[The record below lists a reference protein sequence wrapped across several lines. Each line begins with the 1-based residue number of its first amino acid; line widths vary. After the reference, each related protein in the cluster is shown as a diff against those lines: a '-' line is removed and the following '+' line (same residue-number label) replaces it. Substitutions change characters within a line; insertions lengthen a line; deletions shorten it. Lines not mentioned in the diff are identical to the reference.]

1 MKRMVVKSI
10 IVLFLIAN
18 GLLFSYI
25 YFVNTCME
33 MSQTMEYV
41 AVEPKISLEYEP
53 YSTDMTRAEIRER
66 MERIVGVCLYDERFE
81 AIADKGNVN
90 TFSRV
95 IRINKDIEITDYI
108 WVLCHEMVHLKY
120 YSHCERF
127 TSYKTFVLLYN
138 SEFRPMAINLAC
150 SMRDGGFEQE
160 YNCYAQ
166 IEEYL
171 INRGYP
177 VNI

>member
-25 YFVNTCME
+25 YFVNTCRR
-33 MSQTMEYV
+33 MSQTIEYV
-41 AVEPKISLEYEP
+41 AIEPKISLEYEP
-53 YSTDMTRAEIRER
+53 YTTNMTKVDIRER
-66 MERIVGVCLYDERFE
+66 MERIVGVRLYRETFKP
-81 AIADKGNVN
+81 IMSKGETNFF
-90 TFSRV
+90 TRV
-95 IRINKDIEITDYI
+95 IRIRDDISATDYI

-120 YSHCERF
+120 YSDCERF
-127 TSYKTFVLLYN
+127 TQFKTFEYLYN
-138 SEFRPMAINLAC
+138 SEFKAMAINLAC
-150 SMRDGGFEQE
+150 SMRDGGFERE

>member
-1 MKRMVVKSI
+1 MKRVIVESI
-10 IVLFLIAN
+10 VILFLFVNIVLFT
-18 GLLFSYI
+18 YI
-25 YFVNTCME
+25 HFVITCRE
-33 MSQTMEYV
+33 MSPTMEYV

-53 YSTDMTRAEIRER
+53 YTTDMTRAEIRER
-66 MERIVGVCLYDERFE
+66 MEDIVGVCLYDERFE
-81 AIADKGNVN
+81 VIADNGNTN
-90 TFSRV
+90 TFSRI
-95 IRINKDIEITDYI
+95 IRIYKYIKTTDYI

-127 TSYKTFVLLYN
+127 TGYKTFVYLYN

-150 SMRDGGFEQE
+150 SMRDGLFGQE